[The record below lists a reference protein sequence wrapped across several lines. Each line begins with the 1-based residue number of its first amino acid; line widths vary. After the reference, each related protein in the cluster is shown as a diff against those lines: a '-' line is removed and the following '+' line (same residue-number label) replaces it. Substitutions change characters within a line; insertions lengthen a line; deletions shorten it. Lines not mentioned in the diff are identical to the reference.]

1 MSSAK
6 LKFYQKEA
14 TKTQLAEASP
24 YQVIQMLMAGVMDN
38 LALAKGALQRKD
50 FETKAKVLSK
60 ASAILESLRSCL
72 DETASPELAGN
83 LYALYSYM
91 IERLIDASVEKETT
105 TAIDEV
111 AGLFREIKS
120 AWDEIP
126 LSAQQQAE
134 AQRTVAH
141 ANVG

>member
-1 MSSAK
+1 MSNAK

-24 YQVIQMLMAGVMDN
+24 YKVIQMLMAGVLDN

-50 FETKAKVLSK
+50 LETKAKMLSK

-72 DETASPELAGN
+72 YESQAPELGQN

-91 IERLIDASVEKETT
+91 MDRLVDASVEKDST

-111 AGLFREIKS
+111 ADLFRQIKS

-126 LSAQQQAE
+126 FSAQQQAE
-134 AQRTVAH
+134 SQRAVAH

>member
-72 DETASPELAGN
+72 DESVSPELSGN

-91 IERLIDASVEKETT
+91 IERLIDASVEKESTE
-105 TAIDEV
+105 AIDEV
-111 AGLFREIKS
+111 ADLFRQIKS

-126 LSAQQQAE
+126 FSAQQQAE

>member
-14 TKTQLAEASP
+14 TKTRLADATP
-24 YQVIQMLMAGVMDN
+24 YQIIQMLMAGVLDN
-38 LALAKGALQRKD
+38 LALAKGAIQRKD
-50 FETKAKVLSK
+50 FELKAVSLSK
-60 ASAILESLRSCL
+60 ASAILESLRSSL
-72 DETASPELAGN
+72 DASIAPELSQN

-91 IERLIDASVEKETT
+91 IDRLIDASVEKEHTA
-105 TAIDEV
+105 AIDEV
-111 AGLFREIKS
+111 ATLFREIKS

-126 LSAQQQAE
+126 LSAQYQAE
-134 AQRTVAH
+134 AERAGAH

>member
-14 TKTQLAEASP
+14 TKTRMADASP
-24 YQVIQMLMAGVMDN
+24 YQIIQMLMAGVMDN
-38 LALAKGALQRKD
+38 LALAKGAIQRKD
-50 FETKAKVLSK
+50 YELKAASLSK
-60 ASAILESLRSCL
+60 ASAIFESLRSCL
-72 DETASPELAGN
+72 DESVSPELGQN

-111 AGLFREIKS
+111 ASLFREIKS

-134 AQRTVAH
+134 AERSMAH